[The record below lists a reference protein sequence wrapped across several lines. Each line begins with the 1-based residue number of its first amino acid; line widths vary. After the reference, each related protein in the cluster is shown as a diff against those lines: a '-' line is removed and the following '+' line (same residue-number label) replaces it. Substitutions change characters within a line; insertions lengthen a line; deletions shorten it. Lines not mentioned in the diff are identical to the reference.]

1 MLPSAPMDHQQASWL
16 AEMARQVMIDQGL
29 DPDYDRD
36 IEQQVTAIKGP
47 ATADGEAAI
56 RDMRSIVWC
65 SIDNDDSRDLD
76 QLTYAER
83 KDEGTVRMFV
93 AVADVDALVKK
104 D

>member
-1 MLPSAPMDHQQASWL
+1 MLPSAPMKREQSSWL
-16 AEMARQVMIDQGL
+16 QQMARQAMIDHGL
-29 DPDYDRD
+29 KPDFDRD
-36 IEQQVTAIKGP
+36 VEQQVASIKSSAP
-47 ATADGEAAI
+47 SDAAI
-56 RDMRSIVWC
+56 RDLRQLPWC

-83 KDEGTVRMFV
+83 SEKGIRVLV